1 MQKAS
6 KNHSPLYSVFAAA
19 LLVALAGCNTAGTG
33 RPTVA
38 SNGEARIKESE
49 LRAYCPQATLRE
61 GTAFFNTYEKGGEQD
76 PNRVVYQA
84 AITDIT
90 RACKYGDGMM
100 NIEVAVAGKVVP
112 GPKYRNGTITMP
124 IRVAVLDGDRVVYSQ
139 LHKQMVN
146 ISNGDVATQ
155 FVMNDKGISIPIP
168 EKQTIQIFVGFDEG
182 PVKAQK

>member
-1 MQKAS
+1 
-6 KNHSPLYSVFAAA
+6 
-19 LLVALAGCNTAGTG
+19 
-33 RPTVA
+33 
-38 SNGEARIKESE
+38 
-49 LRAYCPQATLRE
+49 
-61 GTAFFNTYEKGGEQD
+61 
-76 PNRVVYQA
+76 
-84 AITDIT
+84 
-90 RACKYGDGMM
+90 
-100 NIEVAVAGKVVP
+100 
-112 GPKYRNGTITMP
+112 MP